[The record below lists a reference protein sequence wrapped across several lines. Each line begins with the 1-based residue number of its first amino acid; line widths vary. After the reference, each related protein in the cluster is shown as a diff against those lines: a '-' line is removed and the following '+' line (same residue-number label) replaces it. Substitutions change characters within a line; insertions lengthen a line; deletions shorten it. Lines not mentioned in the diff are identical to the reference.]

1 MAARAD
7 VSRGRLIPATEDL
20 SALTAT
26 GEDPTVLAFVLG
38 CRSGLVVYEVLNQR
52 EPVTYAY
59 RPDGAEA
66 GDGLGPVNR
75 ALDEA
80 GFRPAALHADGL
92 TAACR
97 PDARTSPLARWLAGQ
112 IPHDEQWAARLAALL
127 TAGQAAGQ

>member
-1 MAARAD
+1 
-7 VSRGRLIPATEDL
+7 
-20 SALTAT
+20 
-26 GEDPTVLAFVLG
+26 VLG
-38 CRSGLVVYEVLNQR
+38 RRPGLVVYEVLNQR

-66 GDGLGPVNR
+66 GDGLGAVNR
-75 ALDEA
+75 ALDDA
-80 GFRPAALHADGL
+80 GFRPAALPAEGL